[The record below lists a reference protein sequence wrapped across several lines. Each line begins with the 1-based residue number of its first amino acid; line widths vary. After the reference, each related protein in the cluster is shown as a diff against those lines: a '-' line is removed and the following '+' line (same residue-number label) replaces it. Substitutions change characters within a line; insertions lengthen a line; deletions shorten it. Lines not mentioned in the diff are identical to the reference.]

1 MTVVSAY
8 EVIYPEYRR
17 FAIYLKEVIMIII
30 ATDDTFEKVV
40 TAGRPVLVD
49 FWAAWCGPCLAMEPT
64 IEKLADEFD
73 GRVDIAKLNVDENPH
88 IAQQFGVMS
97 IPTLILFKDGV
108 PVERIV
114 GITNKQALTE
124 ILNA

>member
-1 MTVVSAY
+1 
-8 EVIYPEYRR
+8 
-17 FAIYLKEVIMIII
+17 MIII

-49 FWAAWCGPCLAMEPT
+49 FWAAWCGPCLAMEPN